1 MTSVL
6 IPPSLREWRGRDK
19 KLGAIYMNDHGKK
32 KDFDR
37 MMIEAV
43 QANLSFI
50 AWQSMGGVVEKCE
63 MKLKAFRRDYNELEF
78 ELKNSVDADL
88 EKVISGDRRINIFV
102 PEASIT
108 FSSELKQVVNETRIK
123 VYIPIDYNFHERR
136 KHERIRPSKTCHLT
150 FENRGQMFKRA
161 IFDISHGGVAI
172 ILPKSEKVSV
182 SKGKEYPVILLEV
195 DNRKM
200 KLKAECTHACSIDR
214 FKMDSLPYGGYKISF
229 RFKDMSKEDK
239 TFLSEY
245 IINELLLQNLIKTA
259 N

>member
-1 MTSVL
+1 
-6 IPPSLREWRGRDK
+6 
-19 KLGAIYMNDHGKK
+19 
-32 KDFDR
+32 
-37 MMIEAV
+37 
-43 QANLSFI
+43 
-50 AWQSMGGVVEKCE
+50 
-63 MKLKAFRRDYNELEF
+63 
-78 ELKNSVDADL
+78 
-88 EKVISGDRRINIFV
+88 
-102 PEASIT
+102 
-108 FSSELKQVVNETRIK
+108 
-123 VYIPIDYNFHERR
+123 
-136 KHERIRPSKTCHLT
+136 
-150 FENRGQMFKRA
+150 MFKRA

-200 KLKAECTHACSIDR
+200 KLKAECTHSCSIDR

-229 RFKDMSKEDK
+229 RFKEMTKEDK